1 VPGGRVENWPLRRI
15 VLSTFANWYVRTI
28 TRVPISDCTSGFRCW
43 RREALQ
49 AMPLDRIASD
59 GYAFL
64 VELVWEA
71 ASAGRSIAEV
81 PITFVER
88 RAGASK
94 MSGRVIVESVLLPWQ
109 LAARPRVRRARI

>member
-1 VPGGRVENWPLRRI
+1 MI
-15 VLSTFANWYVRTI
+15 LSHFANRYVRALTGL
-28 TRVPISDCTSGFRCW
+28 RVRDCTSGFRCW
-43 RREALQ
+43 RREAIERL
-49 AMPLDRIASD
+49 PFDRIASE

-71 ASAGRSIAEV
+71 TSAGCRIVEV

-94 MSGRVIVESVLLPWQ
+94 LSPRVILESALLPWR
-109 LAARPRVRRARI
+109 LAWRRVWLSP